1 MKQIR
6 NNIFETN
13 SSSTHVLVIDS
24 GKNGLNVINNEEGV
38 ESESL
43 KPLSYYNSVDAE
55 SNFNPDDCC
64 YYVNTNTN
72 NQFYRNPFIC
82 KTFDAKVDYLYT
94 LLSSE
99 DPYPNWKD
107 ELRDCIANRYKI
119 SKDNI
124 IFRPNSDYSV
134 DHGSEHLE
142 VMLQDVGSIKNILEN
157 DKYYILSLGE
167 EE

>member
-24 GKNGLNVINNEEGV
+24 GKNSLNVISNGEGV

-43 KPLSYYNSVDAE
+43 KPLNYYYSIEAE
-55 SNFNPDDCC
+55 SNFNPDDYC
-64 YYVNTNTN
+64 YYVNAN
-72 NQFYRNPFIC
+72 NPFHHNPFIC